1 MRFTGLS
8 ILLLSSLLG
17 GCSGEADLPVDA
29 PLADPESSEVIL
41 QAVDA
46 GTGAALADSRMTVR
60 YLVRAP
66 ITLDATATEQVVS
79 SEPYRIAHAVAED
92 QLVLEVRL
100 EAPSYHRLDTVLA
113 VARGSSAGPF
123 TIRMARRLDRA
134 AGARPSRPSQSGP
147 TRPEPRPTDPDAGID
162 RSALRAGDRAFRN
175 GDWAAATSA
184 YGRLDPPPRRSGTY
198 AGEYAQALV
207 NWGVSHMNL
216 GEWASALGT
225 LEEALGYDASGPP
238 AYLLLTQAQCAVGRT
253 DEGRRTLG
261 ELATIPGGDR
271 PPVLALIAY
280 QHAMCSQY
288 EFGQAQS
295 AIEVV
300 RTGGR
305 AIQEFNGFIELGEA
319 LSPAPTDVDTA
330 LTDARRRVEEI
341 RERMRQL
348 RG

>member
-1 MRFTGLS
+1 MRLAGLS
-8 ILLLSSLLG
+8 ILLPLSLLG
-17 GCSGEADLPVDA
+17 GCSGEADLSVDA
-29 PLADPESSEVIL
+29 PLPDPESSEVIL

-66 ITLDATATEQVVS
+66 ITLDATASEQVVS

-113 VARGSSAGPF
+113 VARGSSVGPF

-134 AGARPSRPSQSGP
+134 AGARPSQSEP
-147 TRPEPRPTDPDAGID
+147 TRPAPRPTDPDAGID

-184 YGRLDPPPRRSGTY
+184 YGRLDPPQRRSGTY

-216 GEWASALGT
+216 GEWASALGA
-225 LEEALGYDASGPP
+225 LEEAVGYDASGPS
-238 AYLLLTQAQCAVGRT
+238 AFLRLTQAQCAVGRT

-261 ELATIPGGDR
+261 ELATIPRGDR
-271 PPVLALIAY
+271 PPVLALIEY
-280 QHAMCSQY
+280 QRAMCSQY

-319 LSPAPTDVDTA
+319 LRPAPPDVDTA